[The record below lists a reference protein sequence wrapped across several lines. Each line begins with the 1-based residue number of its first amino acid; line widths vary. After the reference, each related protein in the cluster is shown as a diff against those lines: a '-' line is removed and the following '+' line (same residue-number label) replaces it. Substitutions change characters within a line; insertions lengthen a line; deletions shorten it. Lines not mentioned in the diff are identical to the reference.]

1 MWNRDGGTRDE
12 GEVEQL
18 DKTMELKTL
27 VEGEEE
33 TQDGGEASGVGRE
46 PDVEEWV
53 LEGG

>member
-18 DKTMELKTL
+18 DKTMELKIL
-27 VEGEEE
+27 VEGGE
-33 TQDGGEASGVGRE
+33 DGGEASGVGRE